1 MRRVRPTALLYGLL
15 LGMASQAMAAAPAP
29 VRSLEYG
36 EALFYFFQQ
45 DYLNAGVRLMAA
57 QQRRRLGTHDQDAD
71 LLLGGLQLAYGM
83 HDVAARTFD
92 RVLDAAATPAARDRA
107 WYALA
112 RLAYR
117 RGDWQRANQAL
128 GRISVSDPQ
137 QAAKTALLSGLVAL
151 AQQQPGRGV
160 AVLQQGYGLQAGV
173 RDPYLEY
180 NLAIAL
186 IRTGKSQEAVAL
198 LDGLGQRQVEYEE
211 AATIRDHANLAAAF
225 ALLQSGAPQEAQRFF
240 GRVRLTGTVS
250 NLALLGSGWAAVE
263 AGSYAQAL
271 TPWRELMRRT
281 PRDAPVLEALIAVP
295 FVHLQLDENARA
307 ARVYEQAVEIYQ
319 EERNALTEAIA
330 ETDDP
335 EWLLQ
340 VGLLTRS
347 SLSGGGA
354 GFEHHWLPRLIASN
368 TFQEA
373 WKNYRDLLQLE
384 QSLSRWQQSLNAYQ
398 TMLTERKARFDL
410 VVPQI
415 EKRLAGLDPNE
426 LHERRKALQTA
437 LLDVIETRAVWRLAT
452 AAEKGIQ
459 REIEALAA
467 RVEKLSPSSEKAAFA
482 DRVRRLQGLHY
493 WQVHAAF
500 PQRRWQAT
508 RAVDELDAPL
518 AQMGKRIGTLRG
530 ARAFA
535 RLRIGDLEERI
546 HRAQTRIVQY
556 RPRLAQTLVRQ
567 RERVKQLAQREL
579 TAQQAQ
585 IDSYLLQ
592 ARYALAQLYDRAQD
606 RGGAQ

>member
-1 MRRVRPTALLYGLL
+1 M
-15 LGMASQAMAAAPAP
+15 
-29 VRSLEYG
+29 
-36 EALFYFFQQ
+36 
-45 DYLNAGVRLMAA
+45 
-57 QQRRRLGTHDQDAD
+57 
-71 LLLGGLQLAYGM
+71 
-83 HDVAARTFD
+83 
-92 RVLDAAATPAARDRA
+92 
-107 WYALA
+107 
-112 RLAYR
+112 
-117 RGDWQRANQAL
+117 
-128 GRISVSDPQ
+128 
-137 QAAKTALLSGLVAL
+137 
-151 AQQQPGRGV
+151 
-160 AVLQQGYGLQAGV
+160 
-173 RDPYLEY
+173 
-180 NLAIAL
+180 
-186 IRTGKSQEAVAL
+186 
-198 LDGLGQRQVEYEE
+198 
-211 AATIRDHANLAAAF
+211 
-225 ALLQSGAPQEAQRFF
+225 
-240 GRVRLTGTVS
+240 
-250 NLALLGSGWAAVE
+250 
-263 AGSYAQAL
+263 
-271 TPWRELMRRT
+271 
-281 PRDAPVLEALIAVP
+281 
-295 FVHLQLDENARA
+295 RA